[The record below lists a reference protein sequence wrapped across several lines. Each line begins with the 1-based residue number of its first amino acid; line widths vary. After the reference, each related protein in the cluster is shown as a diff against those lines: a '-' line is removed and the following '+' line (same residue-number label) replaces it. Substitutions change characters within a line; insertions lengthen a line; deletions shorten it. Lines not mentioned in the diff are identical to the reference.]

1 MLVALAGGVGAS
13 RLLYGLA
20 KLVPPEKLTI
30 IVNTGDDIEMH
41 GLHIS
46 PDVDTVIYMLA
57 GLIEERRGWGIKGDT
72 FHCLEMLRRY
82 GCETWFKLGDKDLAT
97 HIYRTMLLRR
107 GTPLS
112 VATEKIR
119 KMLGVEPKIIPMTDD
134 KVETWIITDVG
145 EMHFQEYYVKRR
157 FRDRVLGVVYRGI
170 KNANPAPGVL
180 EALRGAKAVV
190 LCPSNPIVRIGPIL
204 ALKGVRKT
212 LVECEAEKIAVS
224 PFVGSKPVRG
234 PADRLMEGLGV
245 EPSAYGVAKLYA
257 DFLDKFVL
265 DVRDETLRDRIEAL
279 GIEVIIADTLMKTPA
294 DRVRLAKVVLKSITR
309 F

>member
-46 PDVDTVIYMLA
+46 PDIDTVIYMLA
-57 GLIEERRGWGIKGDT
+57 GLIEERRGWGIRGDT
-72 FHCLEMLRRY
+72 FHCLEMLGRY
-82 GCETWFKLGDKDLAT
+82 GCETWFRLGDKDLAT
-97 HIYRTMLLRR
+97 HIYRTMLLKQ

-134 KVETWIITDVG
+134 RVETWIITDVG

-170 KNANPAPGVL
+170 RDASPAPGVL
-180 EALRGAKAVV
+180 EALRGAEAVV
-190 LCPSNPIVRIGPIL
+190 LCPSNPIVSIGPIL
-204 ALKGVRKT
+204 ALKGVRRT

-224 PFVGSKPVRG
+224 PFVGSKPVKG

-265 DVRDETLRDRIEAL
+265 DVRDEALRDRIEAL
-279 GIEVIIADTLMKTPA
+279 GIEVIIADTHMKTPA
-294 DRVRLAKVVLKSITR
+294 DRIRLARVVLKSITR

>member
-13 RLLYGLA
+13 RLLYGIT
-20 KLVPPEKLTI
+20 KLIPPEKLTI

-46 PDVDTVIYMLA
+46 PDVDTVVYMLA
-57 GLIEERRGWGIKGDT
+57 GVIEESRGWGVRGDT
-72 FHCLEMLRRY
+72 FHCLEMLGRY
-82 GCETWFKLGDKDLAT
+82 GCETWFKLGDRDLAT

-107 GTPLS
+107 GIPLS
-112 VATEKIR
+112 TITDKIR
-119 KMLGVEPKIIPMTDD
+119 KMLGVKSRVIPMTDD
-134 KVETWIITDVG
+134 RVETWIITDVG

-170 KNANPAPGVL
+170 RDARPAPGVL

-190 LCPSNPIVRIGPIL
+190 LCPSNPIVSIGPIL
-204 ALKGVRKT
+204 ALKGVREA
-212 LVECEAEKIAVS
+212 LMECEAEKVAVS
-224 PFVGSKPVRG
+224 PFVGSKPVKG
-234 PADRLMEGLGV
+234 PADRLMEGLGL
-245 EPSAYGVAKLYA
+245 EPSAYGVARLYA

-265 DVRDETLRDRIEAL
+265 DRRDIALKEKIEAL
-279 GIEVIIADTLMKTPA
+279 GVEVVVADTLMKTPA
-294 DRVRLAKVVLKSITR
+294 DRVRLAKVVLDAVTR

>member
-1 MLVALAGGVGAS
+1 
-13 RLLYGLA
+13 
-20 KLVPPEKLTI
+20 KQ
-30 IVNTGDDIEMH
+30 
-41 GLHIS
+41 
-46 PDVDTVIYMLA
+46 
-57 GLIEERRGWGIKGDT
+57 
-72 FHCLEMLRRY
+72 
-82 GCETWFKLGDKDLAT
+82 
-97 HIYRTMLLRR
+97 

-134 KVETWIITDVG
+134 RVETWIITDVG

-170 KNANPAPGVL
+170 RDASPAPGVL
-180 EALRGAKAVV
+180 EALRRAEAVV
-190 LCPSNPIVRIGPIL
+190 LCPSNPIVSIGPIL
-204 ALKGVRKT
+204 ALKDVRET

-224 PFVGSKPVRG
+224 PFVGSKPVKG

-265 DVRDETLRDRIEAL
+265 DVRDEALRDRIEAL
-279 GIEVIIADTLMKTPA
+279 GIEVIVADTLMKTPA
-294 DRVRLAKVVLKSITR
+294 DRIRLARVVLKSITR

>member
-57 GLIEERRGWGIKGDT
+57 GLIEERRGWGIRGDT
-72 FHCLEMLRRY
+72 FHCLEMLGRY
-82 GCETWFKLGDKDLAT
+82 GCETWFRLGDKDLAT
-97 HIYRTMLLRR
+97 HIYRTMLLKQ

-119 KMLGVEPKIIPMTDD
+119 KMLGVEPKIIPMTNDR
-134 KVETWIITDVG
+134 VETWIITDVG

-170 KNANPAPGVL
+170 RDASPAPGVL
-180 EALRGAKAVV
+180 EALRGAEAVV
-190 LCPSNPIVRIGPIL
+190 LCPSNPIVSIGPIL

-224 PFVGSKPVRG
+224 PFVGSKPVKG

-265 DVRDETLRDRIEAL
+265 DVRDEALRDRIEAL
-279 GIEVIIADTLMKTPA
+279 GIEVIVADTLMKTPA
-294 DRVRLAKVVLKSITR
+294 DRIRLARVVLKSITR

>member
-190 LCPSNPIVRIGPIL
+190 LCPSNPIVSIGPIL

-265 DVRDETLRDRIEAL
+265 DVRDEALRDRIEAL

>member
-57 GLIEERRGWGIKGDT
+57 GLIEERRGWGIRGDT
-72 FHCLEMLRRY
+72 FHCLEMLGRY

-97 HIYRTMLLRR
+97 HIYRTMLLKQ

-134 KVETWIITDVG
+134 RVETWIITDVG

-170 KNANPAPGVL
+170 RDASPAPGVL
-180 EALRGAKAVV
+180 EALRGAEAVV
-190 LCPSNPIVRIGPIL
+190 LCPSNPIVSIGPIL
-204 ALKGVRKT
+204 ALKDVRET

-224 PFVGSKPVRG
+224 PFVGSKPVKG

-265 DVRDETLRDRIEAL
+265 DVRDEALRDRIEAL
-279 GIEVIIADTLMKTPA
+279 GIEVIVADTLMKTPA
-294 DRVRLAKVVLKSITR
+294 DRIRLARVVLKSITR

>member
-57 GLIEERRGWGIKGDT
+57 GLIEERRGWGIRGDT
-72 FHCLEMLRRY
+72 FHCLEMLGRY
-82 GCETWFKLGDKDLAT
+82 GCETWFRLGDKDLAT
-97 HIYRTMLLRR
+97 HIYRTMLLKQ

-119 KMLGVEPKIIPMTDD
+119 KMLGVEPKIIPMTNDR
-134 KVETWIITDVG
+134 VETWIITDVG

-170 KNANPAPGVL
+170 RDASPAPGVL
-180 EALRGAKAVV
+180 EALRGAEAVV
-190 LCPSNPIVRIGPIL
+190 LCPSNPIVSIGPIL
-204 ALKGVRKT
+204 ALKGVRRT

-224 PFVGSKPVRG
+224 PFVGSKPVKG

-265 DVRDETLRDRIEAL
+265 DVRDEALRDRIEAL

-294 DRVRLAKVVLKSITR
+294 DRIRLARVVLKSITR